1 MKTSKEWLAALVAA
15 VPAEIH
21 TGIKILT
28 NPADYPQAILATNK
42 QIIGIGSPSRRTAI
56 AAVRT
61 FATSMS
67 APGWER
73 SITAAIW
80 MAASDP

>member
-15 VPAEIH
+15 VLAEH

-28 NPADYPQAILATNK
+28 TPAECPQAILATNK

-67 APGWER
+67 APGW
-73 SITAAIW
+73 
-80 MAASDP
+80 